1 MIYQINKLIY
11 ESSISF
17 LYLYRNIFWFYRKLV
32 LDKASM
38 FQDSSMA
45 IEAFLQHLGKAEN
58 TKQLIMIKS
67 VVDLIDYEFEPT
79 LLQIAT
85 FTDLHTLKLPGKAQ
99 YFDTPYHVGTYLA
112 IFKNCL
118 TTSPSKFFYWF
129 Q

>member
-1 MIYQINKLIY
+1 
-11 ESSISF
+11 
-17 LYLYRNIFWFYRKLV
+17 
-32 LDKASM
+32 M

-58 TKQLIMIKS
+58 TKQLIMVKS

-99 YFDTPYHVGTYLA
+99 YFDTPYYGLPHVGIFLA
-112 IFKNCL
+112 RFKNCL
-118 TTSPSKFFYWF
+118 TPSPSNFSLVPCFF
-129 Q
+129 

>member
-1 MIYQINKLIY
+1 M
-11 ESSISF
+11 
-17 LYLYRNIFWFYRKLV
+17 V

-58 TKQLIMIKS
+58 TKQLIMVKS

-99 YFDTPYHVGTYLA
+99 YFDTPYYPMLA
-112 IFKNCL
+112 YF
-118 TTSPSKFFYWF
+118 
-129 Q
+129 

>member
-1 MIYQINKLIY
+1 M
-11 ESSISF
+11 
-17 LYLYRNIFWFYRKLV
+17 V

-58 TKQLIMIKS
+58 TKQLIMVKS

-99 YFDTPYHVGTYLA
+99 YIDTPYPHVG
-112 IFKNCL
+112 IF
-118 TTSPSKFFYWF
+118 
-129 Q
+129 

>member
-1 MIYQINKLIY
+1 
-11 ESSISF
+11 
-17 LYLYRNIFWFYRKLV
+17 
-32 LDKASM
+32 M

-58 TKQLIMIKS
+58 TKQLIMVKS

-99 YFDTPYHVGTYLA
+99 YFDTPCLPHVGIFLA
-112 IFKNCL
+112 RFKNCL
-118 TTSPSKFFYWF
+118 TRPPSKFFN
-129 Q
+129 